1 MRIFRALPP
10 ALIALLALS
19 GCGYVHFGRL
29 PGSITTD
36 GSLEAAYAGLGTQ
49 NKMLQQELALARK
62 EGDALRAALDG
73 RADGAASV
81 QLTQRLSETAREL
94 AALRA
99 SYAKLIAAKS
109 PEASA
114 PAADPE
120 IAAKLSATEEKLAA
134 SLRNFTQLQEENARL
149 RTDLDRTAAENTT
162 LTAQVKTITAQNE
175 QAQSALAQLNTE
187 LLAQKDARDRAE
199 QQTAAARAQLSAVIA
214 ARDSGPATLT
224 SARESSAL
232 STATLKLAD
241 APPTDKPA
249 TAELRTSSDRLRA
262 KAEQA
267 PAASAAPASAPSI
280 ASTPAISAPA
290 PRIHVVAAGDTLERI
305 AKKYYGDPGKWN
317 LIYFANN
324 AQLSGGR
331 PLKPGM
337 ELEIPEK

>member
-1 MRIFRALPP
+1 MRIFRAFP
-10 ALIALLALS
+10 ALIALLILN
-19 GCGYVHFGRL
+19 GCGYVHFGKL
-29 PGSITTD
+29 PGTIASED
-36 GSLEAAYAGLGTQ
+36 SMEAAYAGLGTQ

-73 RADGAASV
+73 RADSAAST

-109 PEASA
+109 PDSSA

-149 RTDLDRTAAENTT
+149 RTDLDRTSAENTT

-214 ARDSGPATLT
+214 ARDSAPATLT
-224 SARESSAL
+224 SARQSAAD

-249 TAELRTSSDRLRA
+249 TAELRTSPDRLRA

-267 PAASAAPASAPSI
+267 VTVNTSPAPAPSAASTAAP
-280 ASTPAISAPA
+280 T
-290 PRIHVVAAGDTLERI
+290 PRIHVVVAGDTLERI

-337 ELEIPEK
+337 ELEIPGK